1 MKKDL
6 NKIIDDL
13 MLAAQSYK
21 ERGDFIA
28 ALNHFDKI
36 LKLDKNNKKVF
47 NNIANTYKEAK
58 KFDEAIEY
66 YHKSINLDTSYLI
79 PKINLS
85 ILYHDL
91 GNLDKAEKLY
101 KEIINLDKYNF
112 AVYFNLA
119 RINFDYFDQGK
130 IDFVE
135 KSISNEKLDNFNKA
149 SGYFLLAKYQQKQK
163 NFDKEMLFLK
173 KGHDHFCKSIHINT
187 YQQNLN
193 YWLNIIPKKYLKF
206 EIIKSREN
214 NQNNSNVN
222 PIFIIGM
229 PRSGSTLIESIISSG
244 KIKIPNGGETA
255 TINRSLL
262 KNYKR
267 SLIIDNLDKISVN
280 KNILKKEILYDYKN
294 LNLLKKDK
302 KFFFTD
308 KSLENF
314 FYIDIILELFPN
326 AKFINCMRNKIDN
339 ILAIYQN
346 FFTKMSWVHSI
357 ENIIIYFDNYLNV
370 MDHFN
375 QKYSDKIFS
384 VELEKLTLD
393 SKNVSQK
400 LFEFCELEWSSESLE
415 FYKRKDLYSST
426 ASNIQIREKIYDY
439 NKLKY
444 NDYKKYLKEFEQKY
458 EWLET

>member
-444 NDYKKYLKEFEQKY
+444 NDYKKNLKEFEQKY